1 MKVPKTTI
9 LSSPSKWLI
18 VIIAITITLL
28 DFSHHKWKRQGEV
41 IQWDVISYYAYLP
54 AVFIYHDIDLKF
66 RGENLEKFGDRIW
79 PVTTPTGKN
88 AIVTSM
94 GMSFL
99 YAPFFF
105 VAHGAA
111 LITPYEADGYS
122 MPYRLALV
130 FSALFYLLIGLI
142 FLRKLLLE
150 YFPEKVT
157 ALVLLVTVFGTNL
170 LYYAIYE
177 APMSHAYN
185 FSLIAVFLWLTFRF
199 FRRPHAGTAL
209 LIGFVSGLIALIR
222 PTNIIVLLF
231 LLLWDVTSLKKFS
244 DRILF
249 FLRRFDLVLL
259 MILPFFLVWL
269 PQFLYWHHVSGKYL
283 YFSYGAIGG
292 KFFWKNPQFMNIL
305 FSYRKGWLVYTPVMI
320 FALAG
325 LFWSHSRRPAF
336 LTAVTVY
343 LVVNLYILASWWSW
357 WFGGCYG
364 NRAFIDGYAV
374 LALPLGVT
382 LEKILSAKKTW
393 RYGLTGLLLLLVT
406 YNTFQIR
413 QYRHGALH
421 YWWMNREAYWEN
433 FLRSRPTGRYWE
445 LITFPDYD
453 LARKGIYREILP
465 DLKIEIPEEKVRE
478 RIRENVADTTLRKD
492 LIPRYTDS
500 IYTQQEPRYRR
511 ELILEYLVKKIRAN
525 PSLMRQ
531 YRKEAK
537 KEDTPLDSLLLREA
551 DYLIHKYNYK

>member
-1 MKVPKTTI
+1 MKAPQTSI

-18 VIIAITITLL
+18 VIIAVTIVLL
-28 DFSHHKWKRQGEV
+28 DFSHHRWKRRGEV

-105 VAHGAA
+105 LAHGAA

-130 FSALFYLLIGLI
+130 FSALFYLITGLI
-142 FLRKLLLE
+142 FLRKLLLV

-157 ALVLLVTVFGTNL
+157 ALVLLVTVVGTNL
-170 LYYAIYE
+170 LYYSIYE

-185 FSLIAVFLWLTFRF
+185 FSLIAIFLWLTYRF
-199 FRRPHAGTAL
+199 FQRPNAGTAL
-209 LIGFVSGLIALIR
+209 LLGLVSGLIALIR

-231 LLLWDVTSLKKFS
+231 LLLWDVTSLKKLWE
-244 DRILF
+244 RILF
-249 FLRRFDLVLL
+249 FLRRIDLVLL

-283 YFSYGAIGG
+283 YFSYGAVGG
-292 KFFWKNPQFMNIL
+292 KFFWKNPQFLNIL
-305 FSYRKGWLVYTPVMI
+305 FSFKKGWLVYTPVML

-325 LFWSHSRRPAF
+325 LLWSRSQRPAF

-343 LVVNLYILASWWSW
+343 FLINLYILASWWSW

-364 NRAFIDGYAV
+364 NRAFIDGYAI
-374 LALPLGVT
+374 LALPMGVT
-382 LEKILSAKKTW
+382 VQKILSAKRPW
-393 RYGLTGLLLLLVT
+393 RYALTGLLLLLT
-406 YNTFQIR
+406 AYNTFQIR

-421 YWWMNREAYWEN
+421 YWWMNKEAYREN
-433 FLRSRPTGRYWE
+433 FLRSHPTPRYWD
-445 LITFPDYD
+445 LITIPDYD
-453 LARKGIYREILP
+453 LARKGIYKEILP
-465 DLKIEIPEEKVRE
+465 SLKIDIPEEEVKE
-478 RIRENVADTTLRKD
+478 RIRAAVADTATREER
-492 LIPRYTDS
+492 IPRYVDS
-500 IYTQQEPRYRR
+500 IYVRQKEDYRQQLIR
-511 ELILEYLVKKIRAN
+511 EFLIRKIHDN

-531 YRKEAK
+531 YKKEAARTHA
-537 KEDTPLDSLLLREA
+537 DLDSLISGEA
-551 DYLIHKYNYK
+551 LYLIEKYQYR

>member
-1 MKVPKTTI
+1 MNKIWAIARNLIIEVLRMRILMVFILVVTVCNTVFLALWLHAYSGRVDEKVQTFLSYSLSFTTTFLALLTI
-9 LSSPSKWLI
+9 FIS
-18 VIIAITITLL
+18 IATITR
-28 DFSHHKWKRQGEV
+28 DIKRKEIFTV
-41 IQWDVISYYAYLP
+41 ATKPIKRIHYL
-54 AVFIYHDIDLKF
+54 
-66 RGENLEKFGDRIW
+66 
-79 PVTTPTGKN
+79 TGKFFGT
-88 AIVTSM
+88 AI
-94 GMSFL
+94 L
-99 YAPFFF
+99 N
-105 VAHGAA
+105 
-111 LITPYEADGYS
+111 
-122 MPYRLALV
+122 
-130 FSALFYLLIGLI
+130 
-142 FLRKLLLE
+142 
-150 YFPEKVT
+150 
-157 ALVLLVTVFGTNL
+157 LVLL
-170 LYYAIYE
+170 
-177 APMSHAYN
+177 S
-185 FSLIAVFLWLTFRF
+185 
-199 FRRPHAGTAL
+199 
-209 LIGFVSGLIALIR
+209 VSA
-222 PTNIIVLLF
+222 
-231 LLLWDVTSLKKFS
+231 
-244 DRILF
+244 
-249 FLRRFDLVLL
+249 
-259 MILPFFLVWL
+259 
-269 PQFLYWHHVSGKYL
+269 
-283 YFSYGAIGG
+283 
-292 KFFWKNPQFMNIL
+292 
-305 FSYRKGWLVYTPVMI
+305 VMI

-500 IYTQQEPRYRR
+500 IYTQQGPRYRR
-511 ELILEYLVKKIRAN
+511 ELILEFLVKKIRAN